1 MLALILV
8 YLVCLILA
16 GVGSRVLVDV
26 WGVQVHPAIEPW
38 QLVGVGVLLV
48 LIAAARQS
56 ALLKRA
62 EADHHPADESPTL
75 GELLVGIGNRWLP
88 WVMAVSVAA
97 GGVWWLVGGA
107 RGPMSTT
114 DEMRPAY
121 VTAVE
126 GSPRQTRTLMVN
138 VHGSDARWNLVDAEN
153 PSWGSGERPA
163 ISSDSRI
170 ANSTADLALAV
181 ATGAVPDDL
190 ASRLSSLGI
199 GHLWLSGA
207 GSDVVAQVG
216 NAAGLTAANTDLTTT
231 VWTVDGQPSRAV
243 LGAAGGDQKP
253 VSGKVTTSGTLTILE
268 PRDDRWKVEVGG
280 TELQPTAQHE
290 IGESYRVGSAR
301 GDVTWSMPTQ
311 GWACAI
317 EVVATLALLLLA
329 GPQAAQRN
337 RAVAPRRSVP
347 TRGRKARRN
356 RRQEES

>member
-1 MLALILV
+1 M
-8 YLVCLILA
+8 
-16 GVGSRVLVDV
+16 
-26 WGVQVHPAIEPW
+26 
-38 QLVGVGVLLV
+38 
-48 LIAAARQS
+48 
-56 ALLKRA
+56 
-62 EADHHPADESPTL
+62 
-75 GELLVGIGNRWLP
+75 
-88 WVMAVSVAA
+88 
-97 GGVWWLVGGA
+97 
-107 RGPMSTT
+107 
-114 DEMRPAY
+114 
-121 VTAVE
+121 
-126 GSPRQTRTLMVN
+126 
-138 VHGSDARWNLVDAEN
+138 
-153 PSWGSGERPA
+153 
-163 ISSDSRI
+163 
-170 ANSTADLALAV
+170 
-181 ATGAVPDDL
+181 
-190 ASRLSSLGI
+190 
-199 GHLWLSGA
+199 
-207 GSDVVAQVG
+207 G